1 MSRGLVAV
9 LDLGRTSLRVVT
21 LGPEGEVVAEHRAAS
36 PVRPGP
42 PYPHLDLEAAL
53 EELLAGLTLAARAG
67 EVEAVV
73 PVAHGA
79 ALALLAGDE
88 LVLPVMDYETPLD
101 SPPRSE
107 EAWRETLSPAL
118 PGGLNLANQLLHL
131 EREHPAELA
140 RADRALLLPQYL
152 AWRLGGRPACEV
164 TSLGCHT
171 HLWDPRRGRF
181 SALAREHGWD
191 ALFPPRADAWET
203 LGTVSPAAA
212 ERTGLPPSA
221 RILCG
226 IHDSN
231 ASYLVHRAGREAPF
245 AVVSTGTWVVVLAAG
260 ADLDRLDPRE
270 DMLAGVDATGAPV
283 ATMRFHGG
291 RRHAERLE
299 REGAAA
305 AARDAALE
313 IDRCLE
319 RLGARGEVIVEGPM
333 ARNEELL
340 TDLAAL
346 RAPGRVLASD
356 DPTGTAGGALRLARW
371 GQGAPA
377 AALREVPVT
386 ARPGLEDERARRR
399 AEP

>member
-9 LDLGRTSLRVVT
+9 LDLGRTSLRVVA
-21 LGPEGEVVAEHRAAS
+21 LDPAGEVLAEHRAAS
-36 PVRPGP
+36 PVRSGP

-53 EELLAGLTLAARAG
+53 EELLSGLALAARAG
-67 EVEAVV
+67 EVEAIV

-79 ALALLAGDE
+79 ALALCSGDE
-88 LVLPVMDYETPLD
+88 LVLPVMDYEAPIA
-101 SPPRSE
+101 SPPRPV

-131 EREHPAELA
+131 EREHPVELA

-152 AWRLGGRPACEV
+152 AWRLGGRPASEV

-191 ALFPPRADAWET
+191 GLFPPLAHAWDS
-203 LGTVSPAAA
+203 LGTVADPVAA
-212 ERTGLPPSA
+212 RTGLP
-221 RILCG
+221 RTCRVLCG

-245 AVVSTGTWVVVLAAG
+245 TVVSTGTWVVLLAAG

-291 RRHAERLE
+291 RRYADLRE
-299 REGAAA
+299 REGEAAA
-305 AARDAALE
+305 SRDAALE
-313 IDRCLE
+313 IERCLV
-319 RLGARGEVIVEGPM
+319 RLGARGPVIVEGPM

-340 TDLAAL
+340 ADLAAL
-346 RAPGRVLASD
+346 RAPEAVLASD
-356 DPTGTAGGALRLARW
+356 DPTGTARGALRLARW
-371 GQGAPA
+371 SAGGPA
-377 AALREVPVT
+377 ASLRQIPVGP
-386 ARPGLEDERARRR
+386 RPGLLDERARRR
-399 AEP
+399 AER